1 MSVRIRLIIYVAT
14 YTYTSI
20 HIHMN
25 LMYHMRICTYVC
37 TYVCTHCTTIDRKG
51 INLSLK
57 ELELVGLMM
66 QLIIIG
72 KPDVKLFIW
81 K

>member
-1 MSVRIRLIIYVAT
+1 MLTIALLMYVR
-14 YTYTSI
+14 TYTSI
-20 HIHMN
+20 HIRMN

-51 INLSLK
+51 INQPLK